1 MAKKTYNIYYWTDEK
16 KKWNN
21 RQYLGYFAT
30 IEEAVER
37 IKNQY
42 PNQYVRYLS
51 INTSTE
57 EEREG
62 EVIGDL
68 EERLEKINQKTE
80 SFIDEINKNIDMTSK
95 EFGGLD
101 NCPQEKIDII
111 HAMVGMLS
119 LLTNKDYIITEN
131 GIKEK

>member
-1 MAKKTYNIYYWTDEK
+1 MAKETYNVYCWTDEE
-16 KKWNN
+16 KKWDN
-21 RQYLGYFAT
+21 RQYLGNFAT

-51 INTSTE
+51 IYKHFNRR
-57 EEREG
+57 EREG

-68 EERLEKINQKTE
+68 EEINQKTE
-80 SFIDEINKNIDMTSK
+80 SFIDEINKNIDMASK

-111 HAMVGMLS
+111 HAMVAMLS

-131 GIKEK
+131 GIREK